1 MYPVF
6 LSRNLS
12 QAHRFPRAV
21 SCSLHPM
28 TLEPPPPGLSGK
40 VIAKAK
46 FIPSTAMSTLGGG
59 RREEVLYKTH
69 VIATILVILDISC
82 MFVTMV
88 TDSAGNLV
96 CWALGSSIT
105 AMWCQFGPLGAFLSL
120 CLSPPAPVCLFIFVS
135 VCPQPVSGPVHFLL
149 PRNSCS
155 CVPALPTPGPA
166 SAPPGQSLTK
176 DVPEWTGRLHP
187 TGKAGGWP
195 RVEKGLS
202 QPRAV
207 GLE

>member
-88 TDSAGNLV
+88 TDSTKPCL
-96 CWALGSSIT
+96 LGPGVQHHGHVVSIWTSWCFSVSLSVSPSS
-105 AMWCQFGPLGAFLSL
+105 CLSFHLCL
-120 CLSPPAPVCLFIFVS
+120 CLSSACLWA
-135 VCPQPVSGPVHFLL
+135 CPFSP
-149 PRNSCS
+149 
-155 CVPALPTPGPA
+155 
-166 SAPPGQSLTK
+166 
-176 DVPEWTGRLHP
+176 
-187 TGKAGGWP
+187 
-195 RVEKGLS
+195 S
-202 QPRAV
+202 QK
-207 GLE
+207 